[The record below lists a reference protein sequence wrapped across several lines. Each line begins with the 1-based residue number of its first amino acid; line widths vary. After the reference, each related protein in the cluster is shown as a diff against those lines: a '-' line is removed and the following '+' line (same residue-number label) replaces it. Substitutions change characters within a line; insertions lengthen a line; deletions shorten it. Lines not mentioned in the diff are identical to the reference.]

1 MAETHWHI
9 LRMNKK
15 QLIVAWV
22 IVSILLI
29 SLYGCKSIVV
39 GGSGEVGGVRGR
51 GSVTVPIPN
60 QGQ

>member
-1 MAETHWHI
+1 
-9 LRMNKK
+9 MNKK
-15 QLIVAWV
+15 QLIIAWV
-22 IVSILLI
+22 MVSILFI
-29 SLYGCKSIVV
+29 SLCGCKSIVV